1 MSPARSAATPF
12 VAVQNGTV
20 AVPAPASEHPATV
33 RSTYKE
39 APAASATRGTVSPV
53 TAAASSVD
61 VAMRRWRTRRPGFDI
76 IDSAL
81 RGSGSLLR
89 LGSARGG
96 RTTRTTYV
104 GYVVLRRRGSYARR
118 VADDPLLSI
127 AEELYS
133 LPPGEFTG
141 TRNQWAKQT
150 KGDGDAELAKRVTE
164 LRKPSVAAWVVN
176 MLMRHQGDQMSQVL
190 DLGASLRQA
199 QSDLDG
205 DALRELTRQRR
216 QLTTAVTRQGRTLAG
231 ELGQKV
237 TEAVA
242 DQVQDTLHAAMVDE
256 DAAAAVRSGL
266 LVSALAAT
274 GVGSADVVDAVA
286 VPAAI
291 GMTPRP
297 RAMPERKRPELSV
310 VPEPEPAPD
319 EAERER
325 EAARSAARAE
335 VDRAVSEADEA
346 RRKVRKAEKRV
357 GKVQA
362 RTLQAAEELEEARG
376 RVAELE
382 HELESLD
389 DDAAAAEE
397 KKEKAAERYVEAQ
410 EVLEQKRA
418 ALDRL

>member
-1 MSPARSAATPF
+1 M
-12 VAVQNGTV
+12 
-20 AVPAPASEHPATV
+20 
-33 RSTYKE
+33 
-39 APAASATRGTVSPV
+39 
-53 TAAASSVD
+53 
-61 VAMRRWRTRRPGFDI
+61 
-76 IDSAL
+76 
-81 RGSGSLLR
+81 
-89 LGSARGG
+89 
-96 RTTRTTYV
+96 
-104 GYVVLRRRGSYARR
+104 
-118 VADDPLLSI
+118 ADDPLLSI

-397 KKEKAAERYVEAQ
+397 KKEKAAERYVEAP
-410 EVLEQKRA
+410 EVLEPKRA